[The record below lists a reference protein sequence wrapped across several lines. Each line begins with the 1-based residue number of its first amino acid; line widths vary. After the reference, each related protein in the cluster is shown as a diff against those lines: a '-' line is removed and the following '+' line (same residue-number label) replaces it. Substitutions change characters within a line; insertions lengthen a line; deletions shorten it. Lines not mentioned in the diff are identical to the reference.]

1 MRAPPSPLSSAPL
14 AFRRRRYATPQSRR
28 SAHATRRFRRRRA
41 AVRCKRDKSA
51 WVRLTAAA
59 SARQMPR
66 RPGTRPSVTAL
77 ACSRTT
83 QCVARCLLAGLA
95 FTQLTT
101 RRHAVR
107 LLLRL
112 ALQSS
117 TLSTFQQILTACG
130 GTTITGASCPAPPP
144 GAAPSV
150 PAITAVTL
158 AWAYAVRVNPSTIA
172 VRCHLR
178 SLLTMS
184 AAVRLRS
191 VAERLCFALRFRASF
206 QSTPPSRC
214 SPYAGLLT
222 PPFPLPPPP

>member
-1 MRAPPSPLSSAPL
+1 
-14 AFRRRRYATPQSRR
+14 
-28 SAHATRRFRRRRA
+28 
-41 AVRCKRDKSA
+41 
-51 WVRLTAAA
+51 
-59 SARQMPR
+59 MPR
-66 RPGTRPSVTAL
+66 VGFVAGVLRCVVNVTSPRALVSPPLLLLARCPGGLELGLLSLPWHAVVLLSAL
-77 ACSRTT
+77 
-83 QCVARCLLAGLA
+83 ARCLLAGLA

-112 ALQSS
+112 ALQSA

-130 GTTITGASCPAPPP
+130 GTAIAGASCPAPPP

-178 SLLTMS
+178 FLLTMS

-206 QSTPPSRC
+206 QSTPPSRS